1 MSRFI
6 LSAFADEICSDL
18 DGQMDVL
25 AGHGI
30 HHIELRAADGK
41 NIADFTPQDA
51 RDAYERM
58 SARGFSVSALGSPIG
73 KYPIQEPFQP
83 HFERF
88 RHVVEL
94 AHILQTPYI
103 RVFSFF
109 IPADEEPAQYRDEV
123 MLRMRAMADHAAA
136 HGVVLL
142 HENEKHIY
150 GDTAARCRD
159 IFDSVPSP
167 ALLATYD
174 PSNFVQ
180 CGERNY
186 PDAFELLRDKI
197 HYMHMKDSVYQDEQ
211 AAPDKGFDT
220 AVVSDAHRP
229 VGQGDGQV
237 VDILRALWHGGFDG
251 FLSIEPHL
259 ANNRNIPGSGA
270 DKFAV
275 AAAALKDLI
284 AQVTA

>member
-1 MSRFI
+1 MSRFV
-6 LSAFADEICSDL
+6 LSAFADEICPDL

-25 AGHGI
+25 ASHGI
-30 HHIELRAADGK
+30 AHIELRAADGR
-41 NIADFTPQDA
+41 NIADFTADDA

-58 SARGFSVSALGSPIG
+58 SARGFAVSALGTPIG
-73 KYPIQEPFQP
+73 KYPIQEPFEP

-94 AHILQTPYI
+94 AHILHTPYI

-109 IPADEEPAQYRDEV
+109 IPIDEDPAKYRDEV
-123 MLRMRAMADHAAA
+123 MLRMRAMAGYAAA

-180 CGERNY
+180 CGERNF

-197 HYMHMKDSVYQDEQ
+197 HYMHIKDSVYQHEQ
-211 AAPDKGFDT
+211 AALDKGFDT

-237 VDILRALWHGGFDG
+237 LDILRALWRGGYEG

-259 ANNRNIPGSGA
+259 ANNHAIPGSGA

-284 AQVTA
+284 ARATA